1 MDKLNLGLYWY
12 LINFRY
18 ATIAYVQ
25 QTPWLMKTT
34 IRENILFG
42 EAYRP
47 RRYEKVL
54 MSCALKEDI
63 RCLPDGDL
71 TEIGTNSLNLS
82 GGQKSRI
89 AIARALYSSAN
100 VVIMVNVYSNK
111 NAYVYIQEN
120 KLIFCFIFPFFTS
133 FYGFRHSITLYR
145 QHTNTKLYNSL
156 AK

>member
-1 MDKLNLGLYWY
+1 MSHSINNLMTKIENHSILPFYVH
-12 LINFRY
+12 FRY

-63 RCLPDGDL
+63 QCLPEGDL
-71 TEIGTNSLNLS
+71 TEIGTNGINLS
-82 GGQKSRI
+82 GGQKNRI

-100 VVIMVNVYSNK
+100 VVIMVMKRKLCSNK
-111 NAYVYIQEN
+111 SS
-120 KLIFCFIFPFFTS
+120 IFGQDT
-133 FYGFRHSITLYR
+133 H
-145 QHTNTKLYNSL
+145 QNN
-156 AK
+156 

>member
-1 MDKLNLGLYWY
+1 
-12 LINFRY
+12 
-18 ATIAYVQ
+18 
-25 QTPWLMKTT
+25 MKTT

-63 RCLPDGDL
+63 QCLPDGDL
-71 TEIGTNSLNLS
+71 TEIGTNSTNLS

-100 VVIMVNVYSNK
+100 VVIMVRIIIMIIIK
-111 NAYVYIQEN
+111 KEIEDD
-120 KLIFCFIFPFFTS
+120 
-133 FYGFRHSITLYR
+133 
-145 QHTNTKLYNSL
+145 TNRWK
-156 AK
+156 

>member
-1 MDKLNLGLYWY
+1 
-12 LINFRY
+12 
-18 ATIAYVQ
+18 
-25 QTPWLMKTT
+25 MKTT

-120 KLIFCFIFPFFTS
+120 KLIFCFIFFLFSHHSMVFVIRLHCIDNIQTQNCIIHLQNKTS
-133 FYGFRHSITLYR
+133 H
-145 QHTNTKLYNSL
+145 
-156 AK
+156 

>member
-1 MDKLNLGLYWY
+1 MCAILHHL
-12 LINFRY
+12 RY

-63 RCLPDGDL
+63 QCLPEGDL
-71 TEIGTNSLNLS
+71 TEIGTNGINLS
-82 GGQKSRI
+82 GGQKNRI

-100 VVIMVNVYSNK
+100 VVIMVMKRKLCSNK
-111 NAYVYIQEN
+111 MVNLDQRY
-120 KLIFCFIFPFFTS
+120 TS
-133 FYGFRHSITLYR
+133 
-145 QHTNTKLYNSL
+145 K
-156 AK
+156 

>member
-1 MDKLNLGLYWY
+1 MLLHF
-12 LINFRY
+12 ISIFFRY

-42 EAYRP
+42 ETYRP

-63 RCLPDGDL
+63 QCLPDGDL
-71 TEIGTNSLNLS
+71 TEIGTNSTNLS

-100 VVIMVNVYSNK
+100 VVVMVTMILMN
-111 NAYVYIQEN
+111 
-120 KLIFCFIFPFFTS
+120 
-133 FYGFRHSITLYR
+133 
-145 QHTNTKLYNSL
+145 
-156 AK
+156 

>member
-1 MDKLNLGLYWY
+1 MSHFRFFNPETNATDEDKTQENCNIFSLTRDLF
-12 LINFRY
+12 IFRY

-54 MSCALKEDI
+54 VSCALKEDL
-63 RCLPDGDL
+63 RCLPEGDL
-71 TEIGTNSLNLS
+71 TEIGTNSINLS
-82 GGQKSRI
+82 GGQRSRI

-100 VVIMVNVYSNK
+100 VVIMVKY
-111 NAYVYIQEN
+111 
-120 KLIFCFIFPFFTS
+120 LIP
-133 FYGFRHSITLYR
+133 
-145 QHTNTKLYNSL
+145 TKSQRYTH
-156 AK
+156 